1 MNAPENAPISTW
13 LVSNRLP
20 YRLDDQS
27 RSLERTDGGLVTALL
42 PVHQGGSSWWVGQ
55 GGFPDSPELAS
66 RLETERVVDVA
77 IPAALAKDHY
87 SGASNGGIWPLFHYF
102 PEIAV
107 FLPAEWAAY
116 RAVNQAF
123 ADAIL
128 ARAKPGDRVWIHDY
142 QLMLLPA
149 MLRAREARLVIG
161 YFHHIPFPA
170 SEVLKI
176 HPARD
181 ELINGLLGAD
191 LVGFHTLE
199 YARHFA
205 GSAARLLGVEAVAEE
220 LHVEDRLVRVGAF
233 PLGIDAEG
241 LLAAMDTA
249 EHALA
254 KERILSQLGGR
265 RLILGVDRLDYT
277 KGILERLA
285 AFERF
290 LRTHPE
296 WRDRV
301 TFVQLC
307 VPSRIE
313 VERYERLRQAV
324 EREVGRINGE
334 LGSTGHAP
342 VHYLFQRRGLDDL
355 TALYRVADV
364 CLVTPLRDGLNLVC
378 KEYAAASEDLDA
390 VLVLSEFAGAA
401 EEMGE
406 ALVVNPYDTEAV
418 AAAIARALEMP
429 LAERRRRM
437 GALRQRVLE
446 ADNRD
451 WARGFLQALDEID
464 RRNRANASRALEGAE
479 LERQRAQLRGRLA
492 LAAFDA
498 DILDGGDD
506 RSLRQAVAC
515 ALRAGAQP
523 VVISSL
529 PRAAIDAR
537 WSGLPAWM
545 AAERGAFVRDP
556 AGAWLTMPP
565 GEPFDAWR
573 TEVRR
578 YLDQRVRVVPRSYIA
593 ENEASLHWHVGRR
606 PSALV
611 DAMLRET
618 AHMLDGML
626 ARGSWQATRA
636 VGGLVVRSANHNAGT
651 ALDAVAQRLGLP
663 ADAQVLTVGDRFS
676 DDALF
681 RWRADANCSIAVGTP
696 VSAASFLVANRGE
709 LGHALGR
716 MLGDEH
722 A

>member
-1 MNAPENAPISTW
+1 MNAPAAAISTW

-20 YRLDDQS
+20 YRLDDLGS
-27 RSLERTDGGLVTALL
+27 TLERTDGGLVTALL
-42 PVHQGGSSWWVGQ
+42 PVHQAGSSWWVGQ
-55 GGFPDSPELAS
+55 GGFPASPELAS

-77 IPAALAKDHY
+77 IPPGLAKDHY
-87 SGASNGGIWPLFHYF
+87 SGASNGAIWPLFHYF

-107 FLPAEWAAY
+107 FVPAEWTAY

-128 ARAKPGDRVWIHDY
+128 ARAKPGDRVWIHDF

-149 MLRAREARLVIG
+149 MLRAREASLVIG

-205 GSAARLLGVEAVAEE
+205 GSAARLLGIEAVAEE

-233 PLGIDAEG
+233 PLGIDAQG
-241 LLAAMDTA
+241 VLAAMDTA

-290 LRTHPE
+290 LRLHPQ

-334 LGSTGHAP
+334 LGTTGHAP
-342 VHYLFQRRGLDDL
+342 ISYLFQRRGLDDL

-418 AAAIARALEMP
+418 AMAIARALEMP
-429 LAERRRRM
+429 LAERRQRM

-451 WARGFLQALDEID
+451 WSRGFLQAMDEVD
-464 RRNRANASRALEGAE
+464 RRNRANASRDLAGAE
-479 LERQRAQLRGRLA
+479 LE
-492 LAAFDA
+492 
-498 DILDGGDD
+498 
-506 RSLRQAVAC
+506 
-515 ALRAGAQP
+515 
-523 VVISSL
+523 
-529 PRAAIDAR
+529 
-537 WSGLPAWM
+537 
-545 AAERGAFVRDP
+545 
-556 AGAWLTMPP
+556 
-565 GEPFDAWR
+565 
-573 TEVRR
+573 
-578 YLDQRVRVVPRSYIA
+578 
-593 ENEASLHWHVGRR
+593 
-606 PSALV
+606 
-611 DAMLRET
+611 
-618 AHMLDGML
+618 
-626 ARGSWQATRA
+626 
-636 VGGLVVRSANHNAGT
+636 
-651 ALDAVAQRLGLP
+651 
-663 ADAQVLTVGDRFS
+663 
-676 DDALF
+676 
-681 RWRADANCSIAVGTP
+681 
-696 VSAASFLVANRGE
+696 
-709 LGHALGR
+709 
-716 MLGDEH
+716 
-722 A
+722 